1 MRKNCQ
7 HWVECIIIVTM
18 IMMMMMMMMMMMIII
33 IIIII
38 IRIIKLT
45 NNYGRISLLRTA
57 YKMLSTI
64 VL

>member
-1 MRKNCQ
+1 MRKDWQ
-7 HWVECIIIVTM
+7 HWVECIIIVT
-18 IMMMMMMMMMMMIII
+18 III
-33 IIIII
+33 IIVI

-45 NNYGRISLLRTA
+45 NNYRRISLLRTA